1 MRANRFVILLLLM
14 FGIRLSALTQPG
26 PFEYQLAEKE
36 PEILN
41 YAAIS
46 AMIPYPAEAWKQ
58 SMTGA
63 VYFRVLLDG
72 AGRYV
77 RHIRLSDR
85 LELLT
90 AAAEPF
96 LPMLVCTPAKNNGHP
111 LSHYWINVHFTFD
124 QQTPRRKVATYS
136 LDQSAV
142 NQFAN
147 RRQAGQAFDMG
158 VNHLAEENY
167 SAASTWLG
175 WSLLLRPAHLKRSK
189 NQEQLAD
196 AYFRHGVSLSREG
209 KGQQAMVSFN
219 HCLNLIAAN
228 DQKGP
233 SQAQVWVERALAR
246 IHEGASAAEAAMDL
260 EAAANVGLSPEQF
273 AAWARLPY
281 TTIQPE
287 QFREVRYLLQGAQA
301 IDVAQ
306 FMQISLYI
314 TAGQIPEAEQL
325 LWISNHNHP
334 LMAPTLALVV
344 KAKLQQGD
352 FAHALGLLDA
362 YPDLAASDALRGE
375 VVAALVT
382 QSEK

>member
-1 MRANRFVILLLLM
+1 MCAFRLVILLLLM
-14 FGIRLSALTQPG
+14 SGVSVNVCSQPG
-26 PFEYQLAEKE
+26 PFDYQVAEKE

-41 YAAIS
+41 YTEIS

-58 SMTGA
+58 ALTGA

-90 AAAEPF
+90 EAAEPF
-96 LPMLVCTPAKNNGHP
+96 LPMLVCTPAKNNGRP
-111 LSHYWINVHFTFD
+111 LPHYWINVHFTFD

-142 NQFAN
+142 NQLAN

-158 VNHLAEENY
+158 INHLAEENY

-189 NQEQLAD
+189 NQEQLVD

-209 KGQQAMVSFN
+209 KGQQAIVSFN
-219 HCLNLIAAN
+219 HCLTLLAGEGMDAHF
-228 DQKGP
+228 
-233 SQAQVWVERALAR
+233 QARVLSERALAR
-246 IHEGASAAEAAMDL
+246 MQEVVPPAEAAMDL
-260 EAAANVGLSPEQF
+260 EAAGNAGLSPEQF

-281 TTIQPE
+281 TGIQPD
-287 QFREVRYLLQGAQA
+287 QFGEVRQLLQGQQA
-301 IDVAQ
+301 VEMAR
-306 FMQISLYI
+306 FMHIALFLA
-314 TAGQIPEAEQL
+314 AGKYHDAEYL
-325 LWISNHNHP
+325 LRFANHSHP
-334 LMAPTLALVV
+334 LMAPTLALII
-344 KAKLQQGD
+344 KARLQQED
-352 FAHALGLLDA
+352 FAHALELLDT
-362 YPDLAASDALRGE
+362 YPGLPASDALRGE
-375 VVAALVT
+375 VVAALLT
-382 QSEK
+382 LPGK